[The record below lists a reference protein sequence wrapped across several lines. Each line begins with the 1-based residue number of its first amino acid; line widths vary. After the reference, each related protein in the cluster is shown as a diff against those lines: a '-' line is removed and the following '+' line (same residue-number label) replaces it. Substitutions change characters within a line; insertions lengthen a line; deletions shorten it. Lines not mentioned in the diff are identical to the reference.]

1 MPEHELAT
9 TSLGKSVD
17 IYHPEGVTASAAPTV
32 LLWHGSG
39 PDERDVM
46 EPLARAVAAQGVV
59 VLVPDW
65 RADAAD
71 GGQAELL
78 DSLAFARDHA
88 ADGRLVVAGWSAGAP
103 AALGV
108 ALRPETAGGR
118 RPAAVVGIAAQYDRP
133 ARTTGTVL
141 FDDLAAGRTADVP
154 VPVRL
159 VHGTQDTLE
168 DVAYSRKFRAALVEH
183 GWAAELTEIP
193 ADHAGSIM
201 TEYDPAARRC
211 RESRDPAV
219 REAGAMTARVIAET
233 ALGI

>member
-1 MPEHELAT
+1 MPEPQLAT

-17 IYHPEGVTASAAPTV
+17 IHRPEGVTAPAAPTV

-46 EPLARAVAAQGVV
+46 GPLARAVAARGVV

-71 GGQAELL
+71 GGRAELL

-88 ADGRLVVAGWSAGAP
+88 AGGRLVLAGWSAGAP
-103 AALGV
+103 AAVGV
-108 ALRPETAGGR
+108 ALRPETAGGW

-141 FDDLAAGRTADVP
+141 LDDLTAGRAADAP

-168 DVAYSRKFRAALVEH
+168 DVAYSRKFRAALAEH
-183 GWAAELTEIP
+183 GWEADLTEIP
-193 ADHAGSIM
+193 ADHAGVIM
-201 TEYDPAARRC
+201 TAYDPAARRC

-219 REAGAMTARVIAET
+219 REAAAVTARVIADV
-233 ALGI
+233 ALGV